1 MTKPSKLAL
10 CLIASAIATTGCNDK
25 EPPQAAKPQSALEA
39 RQEARRQFFENLNKQ
54 NQNAMAQLS
63 GPAAAAPSQTRTVVT
78 GGPNSLSAAPTG
90 PAANAFGTPAR
101 AAPAAPQLP
110 PQPALDVPADAEWTL
125 VCISLTSPDRFQ
137 RMDQMKAY
145 LSARTPL
152 KNWYVLHD
160 DAKSTLFHGFY
171 PSISSKDPAGRQAQ
185 ADRIVISEWAD
196 PGLGGEK
203 PFTQVMFTRI
213 AEPEP
218 PAPAEWRLSN
228 APNNGYWS
236 LQVAAF
242 QGNAKRK
249 EAAVEA
255 VREMRAKGIEA
266 YYYHGPTISSVCIG
280 AWPENALKAQEA
292 DGGKAIVNQEDAL
305 LVASGPL
312 GRRFAEARI
321 KNSDGQRVQTL
332 TERVEVQDKSLLAA
346 MRDFPDHS
354 VNYELI
360 KREAKDAA
368 GNKTHVYA
376 PSFLVIIPRESAG
389 ILAEQGG
396 GRFMNAKGGG
406 GATADAP
413 ATVRPATGSGAGKL
427 RGLGN

>member
-10 CLIASAIATTGCNDK
+10 CLIASAIAATGCNDK

-39 RQEARRQFFENLNKQ
+39 RQEARRQFMENFSRQ
-54 NQNAMAQLS
+54 NQNAMAQIG
-63 GPAAAAPSQTRTVVT
+63 GPAAAAPLQTRTVVT
-78 GGPNSLSAAPTG
+78 GGPNSLSAVPTG
-90 PAANAFGTPAR
+90 PAANAFGTPAP
-101 AAPAAPQLP
+101 AAPVAPQLP
-110 PQPALDVPADAEWTL
+110 PQPALDVPANAEWTL

-171 PSISSKDPAGRQAQ
+171 SSISAKDPAGRQAQ
-185 ADRIVISEWAD
+185 ADRTAIADWAD

-255 VREMRAKGIEA
+255 VREARSRGVEA
-266 YYYHGPTISSVCIG
+266 YYYHGPTISSVCVG
-280 AWPENALKAQEA
+280 AWPANAIKEQEA
-292 DGGKAIVNQEDAL
+292 DGGKAIINQEDAL
-305 LVASGPL
+305 LVANGPL
-312 GRRFAEARI
+312 PKRFAEARI
-321 KNSDGQRVQTL
+321 KNSDGQRIQTL
-332 TERVEVQDKSLLAA
+332 TERVEIQDKSLLAA
-346 MRDFPDHS
+346 MRDFPHHY
-354 VNYELI
+354 VNYERI
-360 KREAKDAA
+360 KHDAKNADATMT
-368 GNKTHVYA
+368 KVYA
-376 PSFLVIIPRESAG
+376 PSFLVIIPREATG

-396 GRFMNAKGGG
+396 GRFMNAKGGA
-406 GATADAP
+406 ATADAP
-413 ATVRPATGSGAGKL
+413 SRTAPGAGAGKL